1 MKQKYQIL
9 KNAEKNHIV
18 IQEYAELD
26 KEAYSLLCEESY
38 DIKQIQAAAKAGR
51 QALMDVLRTRNFY
64 PIGAYTEKI
73 AETVLELLESKD
85 KGSAELAFDDME
97 LISQERN
104 REWGLAEDGIE
115 EESSELDE
123 LLEEEIEDD
132 YDKEVF
138 NGYQATVQVADEDAL
153 DTDEE
158 A

>member
-1 MKQKYQIL
+1 
-9 KNAEKNHIV
+9 
-18 IQEYAELD
+18 
-26 KEAYSLLCEESY
+26 
-38 DIKQIQAAAKAGR
+38 
-51 QALMDVLRTRNFY
+51 
-64 PIGAYTEKI
+64 
-73 AETVLELLESKD
+73 LELLESKD